1 MATAYSDVYDAALF
15 NIQDVG
21 LLSLA
26 QDDAESVLY
35 AYMVKAIVDF
45 APICHTDLAARDNE
59 NAEFDGTLSETEIE
73 ILALGI
79 AAKWLSHKALFSQNL
94 RDAMSS
100 KDYSFHSPANMLLAL
115 KEVASNAEAKFKQA
129 MREYSYN
136 TGDISSLN
144 M

>member
-21 LLSLA
+21 LVGLA
-26 QDDAESVLY
+26 QDDAEAVLF

-45 APICHTDLAARDNE
+45 APICHTDLAARDDE
-59 NAEFDGTLSETEIE
+59 KAEFDGTLSETEVE

-79 AAKWLSHKALFSQNL
+79 AAKWMSHKALFSQNL
-94 RDAMSS
+94 RDMMSS

-115 KEVASNAEAKFKQA
+115 KEMASMTESKFKQA

>member
-26 QDDAESVLY
+26 QDDAEAVLY

-45 APICHTDLAARDNE
+45 APICLTNLAARDDE
-59 NAEFDGTLSETEIE
+59 TAEFDGTLSETEIE
-73 ILALGI
+73 VLALGI
-79 AAKWLSHKALFSQNL
+79 AAKWMSHKALFSQNM

-100 KDYSFHSPANMLLAL
+100 KDYSFHSPANMMLAL
-115 KEVASNAEAKFKQA
+115 KEIAGVADAKFKQA

>member
-21 LLSLA
+21 LVGLA
-26 QDDAESVLY
+26 QDDAEAVLF

-45 APICHTDLAARDNE
+45 APICHTDLAARDDAK
-59 NAEFDGTLSETEIE
+59 AEFDGTLSETEVE

-79 AAKWLSHKALFSQNL
+79 AAKWMSHKALFSQNL
-94 RDAMSS
+94 RDMMSS

-115 KEVASNAEAKFKQA
+115 KEMASMTESKFKQA